1 MKNTFDRRIEEIRRG
16 IYSFREIGDVKTKK
30 EMASILVKEYEDG
43 IITDAALKS
52 LIDYYIDQIKI
63 FKRISIDDLPSSIK
77 DLVVEKMK

>member
-16 IYSFREIGDVKTKK
+16 IYSFREIGDIKTKK

-52 LIDYYIDQIKI
+52 LINYYIDQIKI

>member
-16 IYSFREIGDVKTKK
+16 IYSFREIGDIKTKK

-52 LIDYYIDQIKI
+52 LINYYIDQIKI

-77 DLVVEKMK
+77 DLVVKKMK

>member
-77 DLVVEKMK
+77 DLVAEKVK